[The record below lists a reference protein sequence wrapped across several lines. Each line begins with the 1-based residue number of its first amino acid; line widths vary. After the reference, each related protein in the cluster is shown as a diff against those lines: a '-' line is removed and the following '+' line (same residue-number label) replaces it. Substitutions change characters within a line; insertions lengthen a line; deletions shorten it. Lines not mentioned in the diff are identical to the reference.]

1 MVPITE
7 TNPTS
12 TPTKRTNYLVLLYGV
27 LGAAILFLTL
37 GPLFSAR
44 DPLWGVVLTEL
55 VAIGLP
61 AIYWRKRQRIKER
74 EAMTLKEAAI
84 LTLALFPVIL
94 VINGL
99 FLEGLNQLLPLENQ
113 NLDILKSNGSLLKQL
128 ITLAIIPAFFE
139 ELFFR
144 SVICEQFAR
153 RSPMGSV
160 IFSAVLFALFHF
172 QWQNSMAPFLFGL
185 VLGYIYLYGGLKASV
200 FSHFLYNF
208 CSILFVRSFS
218 ESWMKTFGDLTLV
231 RGMGGVKN
239 VMTLLLLVGSALG
252 IFIILRQSFK
262 RPLPKKGP
270 VVRGKEWIPV
280 AGLVLVYVIKT
291 FA

>member
-7 TNPTS
+7 TNPIS
-12 TPTKRTNYLVLLYGV
+12 TPTKKTNFLVLLYGV
-27 LGAAILFLTL
+27 LGAAVLFLAL
-37 GPLFSAR
+37 GPLLSRR
-44 DPLWGVVLTEL
+44 DPLWGVVLTEFI
-55 VAIGLP
+55 AIGLP
-61 AIYWRKRQRIKER
+61 AMYCRKRFRTKER
-74 EAMTLKEAAI
+74 KAMSLKEAAI
-84 LTLALFPVIL
+84 LTVALFPVIL

-113 NLDILKSNGSLLKQL
+113 NLDIIKSNGSLIKQL

-160 IFSAVLFALFHF
+160 LFSAILFALFHF

-185 VLGYIYLYGGLKASV
+185 ALGYIYLYGGLKASV

-218 ESWMKTFGDLTLV
+218 ESWMKTLGDLALV

-239 VMTLLLLVGSALG
+239 FMTLVLLAGSALG
-252 IFIILRQSFK
+252 IFIILRKSSK
-262 RPLPKKGP
+262 RPLPKGGA

-280 AGLVLVYVIKT
+280 AALVLVYVIKT

>member
-7 TNPTS
+7 TNPIS
-12 TPTKRTNYLVLLYGV
+12 TPTKKTNYLVLLYGI
-27 LGAAILFLTL
+27 LGAAVLFLVL
-37 GPLFSAR
+37 GPLLSRR

-55 VAIGLP
+55 IAIGLP
-61 AIYWRKRQRIKER
+61 TIYWRKRFRAKER
-74 EAMTLKEAAI
+74 KTMSLKEAAI
-84 LTLALFPVIL
+84 LTVALFPVIL

-113 NLDILKSNGSLLKQL
+113 NLDIIKTGGSLIKQL

-153 RSPMGSV
+153 RSPKGSV
-160 IFSAVLFALFHF
+160 LFSAILFALFHF

-200 FSHFLYNF
+200 FSHFLYNL

-218 ESWMKTFGDLTLV
+218 ESWMKTLGDLALV

-239 VMTLLLLVGSALG
+239 FMTLVLLVGSALG
-252 IFIILRQSFK
+252 VFIILRKSFK
-262 RPLPKKGP
+262 RPLPKGGP
-270 VVRGKEWIPV
+270 VIHGKEWIPV
-280 AGLVLVYVIKT
+280 GALVLVYVIKT